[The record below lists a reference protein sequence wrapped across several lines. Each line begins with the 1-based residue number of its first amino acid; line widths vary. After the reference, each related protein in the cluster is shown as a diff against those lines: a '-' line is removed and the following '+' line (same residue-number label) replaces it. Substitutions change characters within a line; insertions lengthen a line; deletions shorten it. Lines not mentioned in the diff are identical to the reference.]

1 MKPNQTKIDNF
12 SSIANLFEVTSAFGK
27 LRLLSL
33 SQCRKG
39 YADILV
45 KSCHTKSLAAM
56 KINEP
61 CKKDV
66 DAICKL
72 LYLISQFH
80 DKN

>member
-1 MKPNQTKIDNF
+1 MEYI
-12 SSIANLFEVTSAFGK
+12 SSSRNLFEVTCDYGK
-27 LRLLSL
+27 LGLLS
-33 SQCRKG
+33 SQCQQG
-39 YADILV
+39 YADKLV

-80 DKN
+80 LT